1 MNNTYFSKI
10 DMARDITEND
20 QNEETPAN
28 IITSTLF
35 VEKILLLSNKKLGQ
49 DEITYIQVNP
59 STNIDFSYK

>member
-20 QNEETPAN
+20 QNEDTPAN
-28 IITSTLF
+28 IITATLF

-49 DEITYIQVNP
+49 EEITYIQVSP
-59 STNIDFSYK
+59 SPLEDFFI